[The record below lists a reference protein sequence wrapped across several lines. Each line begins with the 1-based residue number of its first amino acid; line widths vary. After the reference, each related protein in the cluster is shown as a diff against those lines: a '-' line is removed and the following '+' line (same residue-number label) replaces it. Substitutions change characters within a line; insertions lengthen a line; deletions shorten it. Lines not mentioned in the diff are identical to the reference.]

1 MKRTFSRLC
10 VLLLLLAAFHGC
22 AEFEDPGFVYITS
35 YDVVGGWHSADSLD
49 GALDGMSAD
58 FGDNAIQNATK
69 YSVQLFKIRYRTT
82 YKGSPVTAS
91 GVVLVPTSVHTPL
104 PVVSYHHGTKFYDGE
119 IPSMST
125 AFNLE
130 KEVGW
135 AYVMAS
141 TGFVCSVPDYLGSNE
156 SSGILHPYLLEE
168 PAVTVAI
175 DMLRATFEL
184 CEYINVKTTNRIF
197 LTGYAEAGYTTM
209 VVQKRIQEKHAGE
222 FNLVASTA
230 GAGPYDL
237 LTTANV
243 LFNQVANV
251 VPAYSPFLFCAYNEY
266 LGWGRATSDVFQEPY
281 ATSID
286 GGLFDGSTPMENIN
300 SALTMYPVLL
310 YQTNFLNDF
319 NGIGETA
326 LKNALA
332 TNSVHSGWAPTA
344 PTRLYHGDADLTVPY
359 TNTLILSYAFFGG
372 GGTFTAHTLPGKDH
386 LSGAIPFLKATLLWF
401 LSF

>member
-1 MKRTFSRLC
+1 MKRTFSNLL
-10 VLLLLLAAFHGC
+10 VLLLLLAALHGC
-22 AEFEDPGFVYITS
+22 AEFEDPDFVYITS
-35 YDVVGGWHSADSLD
+35 YDVVGGWHSAAALDS
-49 GALDGMSAD
+49 ALDGMSD
-58 FGDNAIQNATK
+58 FDDKAVQNATK
-69 YSVQLFKIRYRTT
+69 YSVQLFKVRYRTT
-82 YKGSPVTAS
+82 YQGAPVTAS
-91 GVVLVPTSVHTPL
+91 GVVLVPTSSGGAAL

-141 TGFVCSVPDYLGSNE
+141 AGFVCSVPDYLGFNE
-156 SSGILHPYLLEE
+156 SWNILHPYLLEE
-168 PAVTVAI
+168 PTGTVAI
-175 DMLRATFEL
+175 DMLRATREL

-197 LTGYAEAGYTTM
+197 LTGYSEGGYTTM
-209 VVQKRIQEKHAGE
+209 VVQKRIQEKHASE
-222 FNLVASTA
+222 FNLVASSA

-243 LFNQVANV
+243 LFNQETNV
-251 VPAYSPFLFCAYNEY
+251 VPAYSPFLFCAYNGY
-266 LGWGRATSDVFQEPY
+266 LGWGRTTSDVFQEPY

-286 GGLFDGSTPMENIN
+286 GGLFAGNNTMEYIN

-310 YQTNFLNDF
+310 YQTNFLTAF
-319 NGIGETA
+319 NGGGETD
-326 LKNALA
+326 LKNALT
-332 TNSVHSGWAPTA
+332 TNSVHSGWTPTV

-359 TNTLILSYAFFGG
+359 TNTLILSNTFSGSG
-372 GGTFTAHTLPGKDH
+372 NFTAHTLPGKDH